1 MKVLFCKDSGFDLD
15 LTLHSKRGGGEKEK
29 ML

>member
-1 MKVLFCKDSGFDLD
+1 MKVVHEDSGFNLD
-15 LTLHSKRGGGEKEK
+15 LTLHSKRGEREKEK

>member
-15 LTLHSKRGGGEKEK
+15 LTLHSKRGEREKEK